1 MEGKELVLDMIHRT
15 GVIGIFRVDRPENCV
30 LAMDALVKG
39 GLNVFEVTT
48 TTPRAT
54 ELISEAR
61 KRYGSGALVGIGTVL
76 DRETAERGIDAG
88 AQFVVSP
95 SLHKDVID
103 VCKNRGVVSCPGT
116 FTATEVVQAWNWGAD
131 LIKVFPISQGGP
143 GYITSLLGPLPWMR
157 LVPTGGVDS
166 GNARAYISAGA
177 YALGVGGALVS
188 KKAIAEGRYE
198 SLTEA
203 AANILAEVR
212 SAREQV

>member
-1 MEGKELVLDMIHRT
+1 MEGKELVLDQIRRT

-30 LAMDALVKG
+30 SAMDALVKG

-54 ELISEAR
+54 ELIAEAR
-61 KRYGSGALVGIGTVL
+61 KRYGSSALVGIGTVL

-95 SLHKDVID
+95 SLHKEVID
-103 VCKNRGVVSCPGT
+103 ACKSRGVVSCPGT

-131 LIKVFPISQGGP
+131 LIKVFPISQVGP
-143 GYITSLLGPLPWMR
+143 GYITSLLGPLPWVR

-166 GNARAYISAGA
+166 ANARAVHQRWRLCARRRRGA
-177 YALGVGGALVS
+177 RL
-188 KKAIAEGRYE
+188 KEGNLRG
-198 SLTEA
+198 
-203 AANILAEVR
+203 EVR
-212 SAREQV
+212 IPDRGRG